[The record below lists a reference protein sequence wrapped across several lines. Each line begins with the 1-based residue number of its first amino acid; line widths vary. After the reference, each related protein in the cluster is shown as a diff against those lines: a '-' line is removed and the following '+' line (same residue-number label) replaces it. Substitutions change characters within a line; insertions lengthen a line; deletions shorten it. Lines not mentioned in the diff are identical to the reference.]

1 MESRDGA
8 IEENLRRA
16 TEFVDQAAASGAR
29 LILLPEF
36 MPTGYQ
42 YTNAIWDAGEPA
54 DGPTVSWLKESSD
67 GRTRGSLGCG
77 LAPPGP
83 RPFASLRVTAL
94 TSAPRR
100 RTTRAGA

>member
-1 MESRDGA
+1 MATAEVRSLRVAAVQMESRDGA

-16 TEFVDQAAASGAR
+16 TEFIDQAAASGAR

-54 DGPTVSWLKESSD
+54 DGPTVSWLKESSNRLNAWID
-67 GRTRGSLGCG
+67 WVAGWLHP
-77 LAPPGP
+77 APDP
-83 RPFASLRVTAL
+83 SLR
-94 TSAPRR
+94 S
-100 RTTRAGA
+100 G